1 MKDKKTIFIISSD
14 WYLDYISSME
24 KAALSIL
31 DKKKPIFEF
40 KRFSVP
46 GSLEIAPFA
55 KHVLNEY
62 KHPFN
67 SPVGIF
73 CLGIVIRGQT
83 SHYDL
88 VSNEVFRSIG
98 ELSMTFPNIAV
109 INNVLCVENEAQLK
123 GRLIKNTKSNARGMI
138 RLIKEKKLAINKE
151 SFGLNVLK
159 TNLDKL

>member
-1 MKDKKTIFIISSD
+1 MKDRRTIFIISSD
-14 WYLDYISSME
+14 WYSDYISSME

-55 KHVLNEY
+55 KHVLNE
-62 KHPFN
+62 HASCFT
-67 SPVGIF
+67 PVGIF

-98 ELSMTFPNIAV
+98 ELSMTFPDIAV

-123 GRLIKNTKSNARGMI
+123 NRLIKNTKSNAKGML
-138 RLIKEKKLAINKE
+138 RLIKEKRLANQKE
-151 SFGLNVLK
+151 SFGINVLRTK
-159 TNLDKL
+159 FDEL

>member
-1 MKDKKTIFIISSD
+1 
-14 WYLDYISSME
+14 ME

-62 KHPFN
+62 RYPLN
-67 SPVGIF
+67 TPVGIF

-98 ELSMTFPNIAV
+98 ELSMTFPDIAV

-123 GRLIKNTKSNARGMI
+123 DRLIKNTKSNAKGML
-138 RLIKEKKLAINKE
+138 RLIKEKRLANQKE
-151 SFGLNVLK
+151 SFGINVLRTK
-159 TNLDKL
+159 FDEL

>member
-1 MKDKKTIFIISSD
+1 MKDRRAIFIISSD
-14 WYLDYISSME
+14 WYSNYISSME

-31 DKKKPIFEF
+31 DKKKPVFEF

-62 KHPFN
+62 EHPFN
-67 SPVGIF
+67 TPVGIF

-98 ELSMTFPNIAV
+98 ELSMTFPDIAV

-123 GRLIKNTKSNARGMI
+123 NRLIKNTKSNAKGML
-138 RLIKEKKLAINKE
+138 RLIKEKRLANQKE
-151 SFGLNVLK
+151 SFGINVLRTK
-159 TNLDKL
+159 FDEL

>member
-1 MKDKKTIFIISSD
+1 MKDRRTIFIISSD
-14 WYLDYISSME
+14 WYSDYISSME

-62 KHPFN
+62 KYPFN
-67 SPVGIF
+67 TPVGIF

-123 GRLIKNTKSNARGMI
+123 DRLIKNTKSNAKGML
-138 RLIKEKKLAINKE
+138 RLIKEKRLANQKE
-151 SFGLNVLK
+151 SFGINVLRTK
-159 TNLDKL
+159 FDEV

>member
-1 MKDKKTIFIISSD
+1 MKDRRAIFIISSD
-14 WYLDYISSME
+14 WYSDYISSME

-31 DKKKPIFEF
+31 DKKKPVFEF

-62 KHPFN
+62 KYPLN
-67 SPVGIF
+67 TPVGIF

-98 ELSMTFPNIAV
+98 ELSMTFPDIAV

-123 GRLIKNTKSNARGMI
+123 NRLIKNTKSNAKGML
-138 RLIKEKKLAINKE
+138 RLIKEKRLANQKE
-151 SFGLNVLK
+151 SFGINVLRTK
-159 TNLDKL
+159 FDEV